1 MNNKSIYYMIFSVI
15 AFAIM
20 NAIVKYLSI
29 FHVYQIVFF
38 RSIGTL
44 AFTIPLII
52 KYKIP
57 VLGTHKKL
65 LLLRGFLGVFSLVF
79 FFQSLKYLSVGTAV
93 SLRYTSPIFAAI
105 FAIIFLKENIKPIQ
119 WLLFLIAF
127 IGVLIIKG
135 FGNDTNY
142 LGLIYVLFSAISL
155 GLVLVVI
162 RKIGKRE
169 HPLVIINYFMV
180 MAFFFGGFMS
190 IYNWKN
196 PSLNQLL
203 LLSSL
208 GIFGYIGQLYM
219 TKAFQAN
226 ETNLLAPLKYLEI
239 IFTIII
245 GVFWFQEVY
254 NLYTILGIILILVGL
269 IYNLVLKK

>member
-1 MNNKSIYYMIFSVI
+1 
-15 AFAIM
+15 
-20 NAIVKYLSI
+20 
-29 FHVYQIVFF
+29 
-38 RSIGTL
+38 
-44 AFTIPLII
+44 
-52 KYKIP
+52 
-57 VLGTHKKL
+57 
-65 LLLRGFLGVFSLVF
+65 
-79 FFQSLKYLSVGTAV
+79 
-93 SLRYTSPIFAAI
+93 
-105 FAIIFLKENIKPIQ
+105 
-119 WLLFLIAF
+119 
-127 IGVLIIKG
+127 
-135 FGNDTNY
+135 
-142 LGLIYVLFSAISL
+142 
-155 GLVLVVI
+155 
-162 RKIGKRE
+162 
-169 HPLVIINYFMV
+169 MV

-208 GIFGYIGQLYM
+208 GVFGYIGQLYM